1 MRTILRL
8 LLSVFGLAILAGCA
22 STKPTTNPDAI
33 PSIITDIKNAP
44 IAAPVPEAPT
54 QPVIEPPLPEPIP
67 EPEPITE
74 PVPEPAP
81 EPVKIPSYESGF
93 KNLKFWQGADPRPAL
108 FAFQKTCETWRNKKD
123 EDWLDKGRHAYGQF
137 KDWKS
142 VCALAADIKQPS
154 RGAAVHFFQMN
165 FEPVT
170 LGDAPQIGLLTGYYA
185 PEVDVRLK
193 ADAVFNAPIL
203 ARPTASEIQNLPR
216 KDLGVKSSKVLAYG
230 RPIDV
235 FFLQVQGSGRIK
247 FKDGTSYMAAYDGHN
262 SHTYKSIGRV
272 LIKRGELDKDSVS
285 KQSIEK
291 WMDKAG
297 RIEAQKLMNENPRYI
312 FFKTEYLTEG
322 VGPKGST
329 GVNLTS
335 LGSMAIDPRHM
346 PYGSLV
352 WLETKL
358 PAKGGD
364 FSGEPSGLL
373 VVAQDTGSAIK
384 GQYRGD
390 LYFGIGDAAGAKAG
404 VMKHKAVW
412 TIFLPI
418 PLAVKTQILA
428 TAVS

>member
-1 MRTILRL
+1 M
-8 LLSVFGLAILAGCA
+8 VLAGCA
-22 STKPTTNPDAI
+22 STKPTTNPDAL
-33 PSIITDIKNAP
+33 PSIIIDIKNAP
-44 IAAPVPEAPT
+44 IAAPVPEAPP
-54 QPVIEPPLPEPIP
+54 QPIVEPPLPEPIS
-67 EPEPITE
+67 EPEPII
-74 PVPEPAP
+74 EPAP
-81 EPVKIPSYESGF
+81 EPVKTQSYDSGY
-93 KNLKFWQGADPRPAL
+93 KDLKFWQGADPRPAL
-108 FAFQKTCETWRNKKD
+108 HAFQKTCKKWGNKNGD
-123 EDWLDKGRHAYGQF
+123 DWLDTGRHVHGQYR
-137 KDWKS
+137 DWKS
-142 VCALAADIKQPS
+142 VCALAVDVKQPS

-170 LGDAPQIGLLTGYYA
+170 LDAAPQIGLLTGYYA
-185 PEVDVRLK
+185 PELEVRLK
-193 ADAVFNAPIL
+193 ADAVFNAPLL
-203 ARPTASEIQNLPR
+203 ARPATLEIQNLPR
-216 KDLGVKSSKVLAYG
+216 KNLGVKSSKVLAYG

-247 FKDGTSYMAAYDGHN
+247 FQDGTSYMAAYDGHN

-291 WMDKAG
+291 WMDRAG
-297 RIEAQKLMNENPRYI
+297 QVEAQKLMNENPRYI

-364 FSGEPSGLL
+364 FTGEPSGLL

-418 PLAVKTQILA
+418 PLAVKAQVLA
-428 TAVS
+428 AAVS